1 MDEISQTAHPV
12 HELAKSGNLLSV
24 EDRKLYR
31 SGQLNGSALRDML
44 TRHGI
49 RTMFNLRGVG
59 RGQSWYED
67 ELLVSKALG
76 VLHFDFALS
85 LRQEIDD
92 ETLRQLLRL
101 LQKVPTPLLIH
112 CSAGFHRA
120 GLVAAIFQCAIL
132 RRPPAEARKQLSPWY
147 HPLPRLSAHIQAM
160 DRTFARF
167 IKIAK

>member
-1 MDEISQTAHPV
+1 MDEISQTLHPV
-12 HELAKSGNLLSV
+12 HELATSGNQRSV

-31 SGQLNGSALRDML
+31 AGQLNGSVLRDML

-49 RTMFNLRGVG
+49 RTTVNLRGVG
-59 RGQSWYED
+59 TGQSWYED

-92 ETLRQLLRL
+92 ETLRHLLRL

-112 CSAGFHRA
+112 CSAGAHRV
-120 GLVAAIFQCAIL
+120 GLVAAIFQWGVL
-132 RRPPAEARKQLSPWY
+132 RRPPAEARKQLLPWY
-147 HPLPRLSAHIQAM
+147 NPVPWLSAHIQAM
-160 DRTFARF
+160 DRTFDRF
-167 IKIAK
+167 IKIAM